1 MTKYAIFR
9 TGGKQYR
16 VKPGDE
22 ILVEKLQ
29 VAEGEEIAFDDV
41 LFVREGDAIQV
52 GKPRVDGVRIKGELM
67 AQVRGPKV
75 ISFKYKRRQNY
86 RRKLGHR
93 QPYSQVKITAIEG
106 A

>member
-1 MTKYAIFR
+1 MTKYAIIR

-16 VKPGDE
+16 VAPGDE
-22 ILVEKLQ
+22 VLIEKLQ
-29 VAEGEEIAFDDV
+29 VAEGEQITFEDV
-41 LFVREGDAIQV
+41 LFVGEGDSAKV
-52 GKPRVDGVRIKGELM
+52 GEPRINGVTVKGELV
-67 AQVRGPKV
+67 AQVKGPKV
-75 ISFKYKRRQNY
+75 FPFKYKRRQNY